1 MTFNAKI
8 TWIVSLFISAQTFAA
23 IPSKTIDAEDVN
35 PPVRVRLKGIQSS
48 SIEIIGS
55 KIKLGNRE
63 LTQNSVHISRS
74 ENAWVADLGSETYEF
89 VGNSLPITGQ
99 SLFVEKV
106 FVPPAIT
113 LTAQKINQKNS
124 VDLIAILPLESYLE
138 GVVAEEIPKSWPH
151 EAQKAQAIA
160 ARTFTINKLKERRK
174 NSFDVEATVMDQ
186 VFRYRKYESLSSS
199 QKAVRETRGEY
210 IGNSIG
216 IIEPIFYHASCG
228 GATDGADKVFSQPV
242 SKAARSNTVKDS
254 CSLNTKTTWQTEIS
268 KSELYAKLRS
278 AVGLSKAGEI
288 LDIQPEAR
296 SLGGRALRLAVN
308 TTDGK
313 EVISGELLRSLIG
326 YTRIKSTKFSI
337 YREGDNFVFS
347 GKGLGHGVGLCQ
359 WGSRDLALKG
369 KSAREILQFYFP
381 YLEVRTRAG
390 LQANR
395 RAI

>member
-1 MTFNAKI
+1 MTFNAARSALI
-8 TWIVSLFISAQTFAA
+8 FSLFISTQAVAA
-23 IPSKTIDAEDVN
+23 IPSKSIVVNDPN

-55 KIKLGNRE
+55 KIKLGHRE
-63 LTQNSVHISRS
+63 LTQNSIHISRS
-74 ENAWVADLGSETYEF
+74 ENAWIADLGSETYQF
-89 VGNSLPITGQ
+89 VGDSLPITGE

-113 LTAQKINQKNS
+113 LTAQKINQRNS
-124 VDLIAILPLESYLE
+124 VDVIAILPLESYLE

-160 ARTFTINKLKERRK
+160 ARTFTINKLKERHK
-174 NSFDVEATVMDQ
+174 SSFDVEATVMDQ
-186 VFRYRKYESLSSS
+186 VFKYRKYESLSSS

-210 IGNSIG
+210 VANSLG

-254 CSLNTKTTWQTEIS
+254 CSLNTKTTWQAEIS
-268 KSELYAKLRS
+268 KSELKRA
-278 AVGLSKAGEI
+278 AGISTWAEI
-288 LDIQPEAR
+288 LEIKAEQL
-296 SLGGRALRLAVN
+296 SLGGRTVKLAFN
-308 TTDGK
+308 TTEGK
-313 EVISGELLRSLIG
+313 QIISGERLRSLIG
-326 YTRIKSTKFSI
+326 YSRIKSTKFSI

-359 WGSRDLALKG
+359 WGARDLALKG
-369 KSAREILQFYFP
+369 KSAREILSFYFP
-381 YLEVRTRAG
+381 YLEV
-390 LQANR
+390 QKS
-395 RAI
+395 I